1 MLPSLEIVN
10 NIEKTTPIYRNELVS
25 REGDSKNSEDFLGA
39 FKNIFLCK
47 RSVRDVSYEKLEF
60 R

>member
-25 REGDSKNSEDFLGA
+25 REGDSKNFEDFLRT
-39 FKNIFLCK
+39 FQNVFLCK
-47 RSVRDVSYEKLEF
+47 RSVRDVSYGKLEL

>member
-25 REGDSKNSEDFLGA
+25 RGDNKNSEDFLRA
-39 FKNIFLCK
+39 F
-47 RSVRDVSYEKLEF
+47 
-60 R
+60 

>member
-1 MLPSLEIVN
+1 MLSSLIIVN

-25 REGDSKNSEDFLGA
+25 REGDNKNSEDFLGE
-39 FKNIFLCK
+39 FQNVFLYK
-47 RSVRDVSYEKLEF
+47 RSVTDVSYGKLEL

>member
-25 REGDSKNSEDFLGA
+25 REGDNKNSEDFLG
-39 FKNIFLCK
+39 
-47 RSVRDVSYEKLEF
+47 EF
-60 R
+60 